1 MSALNSLLDMA
12 AVRRLLGMDD
22 TATGRTIRRR
32 LRSVAEA
39 RGATDFW
46 LGKLSGQWFTTDA
59 DMRALVPELYA
70 HEGRDLDS
78 MRDVVADVVSEL
90 GSLRKRLA
98 ATECA
103 MLALRTAPAP
113 RALPVRRPPIVVN
126 PGQLELPA
134 GAPSTP

>member
-1 MSALNSLLDMA
+1 MSAPNQLLDMA
-12 AVRRLLGMDD
+12 AVRELLGMDQD
-22 TATGRTIRRR
+22 ATGRTIRRR

-46 LGKLSGQWFTTDA
+46 LGKLGGAWFTTDQ

-70 HEGRDLDS
+70 YQNRGAETVIDVV
-78 MRDVVADVVSEL
+78 RDVVAEL
-90 GSLRKRLA
+90 ASLRKRLA

-113 RALPVRRPPIVVN
+113 RALPVRRPPVVVN

-134 GAPSTP
+134 GAASTP